1 MAKHILV
8 VFTEAQ
14 EGREKEFN
22 SWYDDIHLADV
33 LKVDGYVSAQ
43 RYVVAQDQ
51 AEGFKAVDAPGRY
64 LAIYEI
70 EAENLAEAHE
80 KLAAAA
86 VHMDISESM
95 DTSRALAYAYTAI

>member
-1 MAKHILV
+1 MAKHLLV
-8 VFTEAQ
+8 VFTEAHP
-14 EGREKEFN
+14 GRDKEFN
-22 SWYDDIHLADV
+22 SWYDDVHLADV
-33 LKVDGYVSAQ
+33 LKVDGYVSAK
-43 RYVVAQDQ
+43 RYVVAQEQ
-51 AEGFKAVDAPGRY
+51 PEGFTAADAPGRY

-86 VHMDISESM
+86 VNMDISESM